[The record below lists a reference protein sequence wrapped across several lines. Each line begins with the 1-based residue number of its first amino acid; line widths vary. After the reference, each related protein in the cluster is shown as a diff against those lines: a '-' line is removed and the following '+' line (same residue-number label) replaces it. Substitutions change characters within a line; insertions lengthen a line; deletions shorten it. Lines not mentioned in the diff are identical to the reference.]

1 MPVLATKTER
11 QRAEYMSL
19 TQHYRGIGP
28 AAILA
33 AVLAAPRKRTVEPK
47 SQQTMKKSA

>member
-1 MPVLATKTER
+1 MPILATKSER

-19 TQHYRGIGP
+19 TKHYRGIGP

-33 AVLAAPRKRTVEPK
+33 AVLAAPRKRTVETTK
-47 SQQTMKKSA
+47 SQTMKKSA